1 MIRPILMHYL
11 IDGKSVGGI
20 AEELDLDRA
29 DVRLHLKDGGITL
42 RPTANG
48 YALGRD
54 PVCDAVKRA
63 GYPSFHY
70 FAQCMAMVG
79 TTEQADEIGV
89 SARSLDKVYSVYRRL
104 LISLKADGI
113 SLPTS
118 QKGCE
123 DLERRSF

>member
-1 MIRPILMHYL
+1 MIRPILLHYL
-11 IDGKSVGGI
+11 IDGKPVGGI
-20 AEELDLDRA
+20 ADELGVDRA
-29 DVRLHLKDGGITL
+29 DIRMHLKDGGITL

-79 TTEQADEIGV
+79 TAEQAEEIGV
-89 SARSLDKVYSVYRRL
+89 SPRSLNKVYSVYRRL
-104 LISLKADGI
+104 LTSLKADGI
-113 SLPTS
+113 PLPTS
-118 QKGCE
+118 QKGSD
-123 DLERRSF
+123 DLERPA

>member
-1 MIRPILMHYL
+1 MIRPVLLHYL
-11 IDGKSVGGI
+11 FDGKSVGAI
-20 AEELDLDRA
+20 ADGLSMDRA
-29 DVRLHLKDGGITL
+29 TVRAHLKDEGITL

-70 FAQCMAMVG
+70 FAQCMAMEAFA
-79 TTEQADEIGV
+79 EQASELGV
-89 SARSLDKVYSVYRRL
+89 SEKALDKVYTVYRRV

-123 DLERRSF
+123 DLER